1 MMIRRNSGGGRGDRV
16 TSRQSPRSREHWRRF
31 LFWSTP
37 RGGGSMKILTC
48 LTCLPMP
55 KHEKDRGTCSSGL
68 SARWTA
74 RSCEWRMDPRGRWRR
89 RRRGLDRIYP
99 LFGLSRSA
107 GRRSMQ
113 QQAAWS
119 ISPTGWAVAHM
130 LPPSGA
136 AAGPFSVAN
145 YFFWARRQRRRPF
158 VFRLRGGGRGGGRPG
173 GSASQAVSLPI
184 SPLRIGGIWD
194 EVCLSS
200 VVCRLSF
207 VPRPTH
213 RLGQGRRET

>member
-16 TSRQSPRSREHWRRF
+16 TSHQSPRSTEHWRRF

-37 RGGGSMKILTC
+37 RGGSMKILTC

-68 SARWTA
+68 AARWTA
-74 RSCEWRMDPRGRWRR
+74 RSCEWRMDPRGRGRR

-99 LFGLSRSA
+99 LFGLSCSA

-130 LPPSGA
+130 LHPSGA

-158 VFRLRGGGRGGGRPG
+158 VFRLRGGGRAGGRGVRPCR
-173 GSASQAVSLPI
+173 PCRFP
-184 SPLRIGGIWD
+184 SP
-194 EVCLSS
+194 
-200 VVCRLSF
+200 
-207 VPRPTH
+207 H
-213 RLGQGRRET
+213 